1 MFIKISQ
8 DIIFDYLYFG
18 YQRLFVCL
26 FKKTFFDYYYDI
38 HKRREKRKKK
48 SITEEEK
55 KVQVIPK

>member
-8 DIIFDYLYFG
+8 DIIFGYLYFG